1 MNVAAALC
9 IFGVKFFAIPIEDDM
24 KNQRRSTLR
33 VQLIATIPSRT
44 LWLIAAI
51 ACCAV
56 RLHGLDTPVM
66 TPYKKIDLQSVVVEQ
81 PQQFQGILPANATV
95 NVPAGF
101 RVSVFYAGA
110 QLKKPRFM
118 AWSPAKVLHIAD
130 LDARSIFALPDANA
144 DGIADTIIAVATNV
158 IAHDIAFYR
167 GDLYAAQERSVLR
180 LSDVNGDGFYET
192 RSEFIAP
199 IAEGAAQPGGGHT
212 TRTIIIDSLRN
223 KFYLSIGS
231 RCNVCRA
238 DAPTETDYQRALIE
252 EWNVDGTG
260 RRTLASGIRNAVGML
275 MRGGRLWATNNGSDN
290 QGNDVPPEW
299 IDVIRDSGF
308 YGYPYAHSHGIY
320 FPMGSTAP
328 ADYRALLPLTARD
341 SAKVQSMV
349 QPAALIQSHSA
360 PMALV
365 SGHPLMPQQ
374 FRNGVFVALRGS
386 WNRTPATGGKIIYL
400 DFDNEEDTS
409 ANSVSDFLSGF
420 MTDSTRSSG
429 WGWARPVGLAVDTQG
444 RLYVGSDA
452 NSRFILVVTPEK
464 TSSAGNDGLNNA
476 DQASDCYLANSADGI
491 MHVRCNGGAARIT
504 SVRVYDTKGELVHSF
519 GAEVAEGSERVE
531 MNGLHQGMYLVHVC
545 MNDGSYRLL
554 RGVVLR

>member
-1 MNVAAALC
+1 MH
-9 IFGVKFFAIPIEDDM
+9 
-24 KNQRRSTLR
+24 R
-33 VQLIATIPSRT
+33 VQLYGTIPSRT
-44 LWLIAAI
+44 LWLVVAL

-56 RLHGLDTPVM
+56 RLHGIDIPVM
-66 TPYKKIDLQSVVVEQ
+66 TPHKPVDLKSVVVEQ
-81 PQQFQGILPANATV
+81 PVQYRGILPANATV

-101 RVSVFYAGA
+101 KVSVFYAGA

-144 DGIADTIIAVATNV
+144 DGIADTIITVATNV
-158 IAHDIAFYR
+158 VAHDIAFYR

-192 RSEFIAP
+192 RVDFIAP
-199 IAEGAAQPGGGHT
+199 IAAGAAQPGGGHT

-231 RCNVCRA
+231 LCNVCRA

-308 YGYPYAHSHGIY
+308 YGYPFAHSHGIY

-328 ADYRALLPLTARD
+328 SDYRALLPLTARD

-374 FRNGVFVALRGS
+374 FRNGVFVSLRGS
-386 WNRTPATGGKIIYL
+386 WNRTPATGGKIVYL
-400 DFDNEEDTS
+400 DFDNEADTS
-409 ANSVSDFLSGF
+409 ANSVTDFLSGF

-429 WGWARPVGLAVDTQG
+429 WGWARPVGLAVDTEG

-452 NSRFILVVTPEK
+452 NSRFILVVSPEK
-464 TSSAGNDGLNNA
+464 TSTTEWDTAKNA
-476 DQASDCYLANSADGI
+476 AEVDDCYLASSADGK
-491 MHVRCNGGAARIT
+491 MFVRCKGGAAGIT
-504 SVRVYDTKGELVHSF
+504 SVRVYDTKGELVRTF
-519 GAEVAEGSERVE
+519 GAAQAEGTESVE
-531 MNGLHQGMYLVHVC
+531 LNGLYQGMYLVHVG

-554 RGVVLR
+554 HGVVLR

>member
-1 MNVAAALC
+1 MHLRSE
-9 IFGVKFFAIPIEDDM
+9 FFAIPIDDDM
-24 KNQRRSTLR
+24 NNRNRPMLR
-33 VQLIATIPSRT
+33 EHLNTTIPAIT
-44 LWLIAAI
+44 LGLIVAI
-51 ACCAV
+51 VCCGINV
-56 RLHGLDTPVM
+56 YGFDTPVM
-66 TPYKKIDLQSVVVEQ
+66 TPHKKVELQSVVVEQ
-81 PQQFQGILPANATV
+81 PQQFRGILPANATV
-95 NVPAGF
+95 NVPPGF
-101 RVSVFYAGA
+101 KVSVFYAGA

-130 LDARSIFALPDANA
+130 LGASTIFALPDANA
-144 DGIADTIIAVATNV
+144 DGIADTIVAVATNV
-158 IAHDIAFYR
+158 TAHDIAFYR

-231 RCNVCRA
+231 LCNVCRA
-238 DAPTETDYQRALIE
+238 DAPTETDYNRALIE
-252 EWNVDGTG
+252 EWNLDGTG

-275 MRGGRLWATNNGSDN
+275 MRGGRLWASNNGSDN

-328 ADYRALLPLTARD
+328 ADYRGLLPLTARD

-365 SGHPLMPQQ
+365 SGHALMPQQ

-464 TSSAGNDGLNNA
+464 TSSTDNDGLNRAFQGN
-476 DQASDCYLANSADGI
+476 DCFMASSATGTLL
-491 MHVRCNGGAARIT
+491 VRCNAGAARIT
-504 SVRVYDTKGELVHSF
+504 SVRVYDTRGEQVGTF
-519 GAEVAEGSERVE
+519 GAAQAEGSESVE
-531 MNGLHQGMYLVHVC
+531 LSGLLQGMYLAHVC
-545 MNDGSYRLL
+545 MSDGSIRSL